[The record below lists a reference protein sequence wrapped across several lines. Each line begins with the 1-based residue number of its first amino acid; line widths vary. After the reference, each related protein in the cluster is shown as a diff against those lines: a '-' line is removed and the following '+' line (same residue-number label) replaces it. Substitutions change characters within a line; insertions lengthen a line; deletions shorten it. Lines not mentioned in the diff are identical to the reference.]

1 MGKGS
6 DFFFGTQDK
15 LVQIPNKQQKLATL
29 TKKQEAAA
37 DLLLEQG
44 VDKLKDS
51 SIKLLEDQNAR
62 TKFNVQSNELL
73 KSLKSFFTQK
83 TQPSKGKQKPIPY
96 IDRIE
101 AAKLLD
107 SFAAKFKELGQPEPA
122 EISQLRAVVDAGKS
136 APLRPL
142 KHSYQSRA
150 KGAVAANSRKSN
162 IDFANANALLDKMVA
177 PQQADP
183 LPGPAKPSVEKMK
196 SALVDLQTQQLEQRL
211 SGQTPARPLTQ
222 AEELQK
228 DIIDLQRSRI
238 SGGGGGGGAVAGGGG
253 GSAGGPPSGG
263 GGAVAGGGGSAGGP
277 PSGGGGGFT
286 ANNPRAQT
294 PLQQLGG
301 NLFNYHDQ
309 QVRAQTP
316 YQAPYQASSALAPS
330 APASRAQ
337 TPYQRAQTPFRSDVN
352 PQDLSQFPIN
362 RAQTPSTFFS
372 NAFPTPA
379 NAVPTPPGSPIAGG
393 GAVAGGGSVTPPVT
407 PPSPGSPVAGGGG
420 AAASFANLPTTPP
433 VTPPNPNSP
442 VAGGGAG
449 GPPGNGP
456 PGNGPPPVSGFQG
469 GANYSP
475 NQRPQY
481 DPNILG
487 YLQSLSQR
495 QSSFDPIADQAKSQ
509 FYRQTIPSIAER
521 FAGMGN
527 NSLSSP
533 AFASQLGESG
543 SNLHQSLASMK
554 AQHIMQERG
563 FNQTEMN
570 QVLQYMQMENQ
581 NQVAN
586 RALSQGDIS
595 KAMEQ
600 YQLGH
605 NIQQADINQGQN
617 QQQISEQSRQ
627 ADIAQAMNQQQ
638 IDEQGNQFKQNLAMQ
653 QLQIGLNPRHQYVP
667 SYSNYMQQGSP
678 GLLGT
683 IMGGAVQ
690 LGSAYLGGF
699 GSNQPAANTG
709 QNYGGAGYNYGGGQM
724 GGGNRDYM
732 SQYGIAPLYGPGG
745 YRN

>member
-162 IDFANANALLDKMVA
+162 IDFTNANALLDKMVA

-238 SGGGGGGGAVAGGGG
+238 SGGGGG
-253 GSAGGPPSGG
+253 
-263 GGAVAGGGGSAGGP
+263 
-277 PSGGGGGFT
+277 FT

-337 TPYQRAQTPFRSDVN
+337 T
-352 PQDLSQFPIN
+352 
-362 RAQTPSTFFS
+362 
-372 NAFPTPA
+372 
-379 NAVPTPPGSPIAGG
+379 
-393 GAVAGGGSVTPPVT
+393 
-407 PPSPGSPVAGGGG
+407 
-420 AAASFANLPTTPP
+420 
-433 VTPPNPNSP
+433 
-442 VAGGGAG
+442 
-449 GPPGNGP
+449 
-456 PGNGPPPVSGFQG
+456 
-469 GANYSP
+469 
-475 NQRPQY
+475 
-481 DPNILG
+481 
-487 YLQSLSQR
+487 
-495 QSSFDPIADQAKSQ
+495 
-509 FYRQTIPSIAER
+509 
-521 FAGMGN
+521 
-527 NSLSSP
+527 
-533 AFASQLGESG
+533 
-543 SNLHQSLASMK
+543 
-554 AQHIMQERG
+554 HIKEHRLL
-563 FNQTEMN
+563 F
-570 QVLQYMQMENQ
+570 VLM
-581 NQVAN
+581 
-586 RALSQGDIS
+586 LIH
-595 KAMEQ
+595 K
-600 YQLGH
+600 
-605 NIQQADINQGQN
+605 I
-617 QQQISEQSRQ
+617 
-627 ADIAQAMNQQQ
+627 
-638 IDEQGNQFKQNLAMQ
+638 
-653 QLQIGLNPRHQYVP
+653 
-667 SYSNYMQQGSP
+667 
-678 GLLGT
+678 
-683 IMGGAVQ
+683 
-690 LGSAYLGGF
+690 
-699 GSNQPAANTG
+699 
-709 QNYGGAGYNYGGGQM
+709 
-724 GGGNRDYM
+724 
-732 SQYGIAPLYGPGG
+732 
-745 YRN
+745 

>member
-6 DFFFGTQDK
+6 DLFFGTQDK
-15 LVQIPNKQQKLATL
+15 IVQVPNKQQKLATL
-29 TKKQEAAA
+29 TKKQEDVA

-62 TKFNVQSNELL
+62 TKFNVQSTELL
-73 KSLKSFFTQK
+73 KSLKTFFTPKIQTK
-83 TQPSKGKQKPIPY
+83 KGKPTAPNP

-122 EISQLRAVVDAGKS
+122 EISQLRALVDAGKS
-136 APLRPL
+136 APLAPL
-142 KHSYQSRA
+142 KHSYQSRP
-150 KGAVAANSRKSN
+150 KGAVAANSRRSA
-162 IDFANANALLDKMVA
+162 IDFTNANALLDKMVA

-238 SGGGGGGGAVAGGGG
+238 SGGGGGGAVAG
-253 GSAGGPPSGG
+253 
-263 GGAVAGGGGSAGGP
+263 GGGGSAGGP

-379 NAVPTPPGSPIAGG
+379 NAIPTPPGSPIAGG

-420 AAASFANLPTTPP
+420 AAASFANLPTTTPTLPP
-433 VTPPNPNSP
+433 NPNPNSP

-456 PGNGPPPVSGFQG
+456 PGNGPPPVSGFQS

-563 FNQTEMN
+563 FNQTEVN

-586 RALSQGDIS
+586 RALSQGDIG

-724 GGGNRDYM
+724 GGGQTGLM
-732 SQYGIAPLYGPGG
+732 SQYGIAPLYGPGR
-745 YRN
+745 Y

>member
-1 MGKGS
+1 MGLKEALFGS
-6 DFFFGTQDK
+6 KDK
-15 LVQIPNKQQKLATL
+15 LIQVPNKQQRLATL

-83 TQPSKGKQKPIPY
+83 TQPSKGKQVPIPH

-122 EISQLRAVVDAGKS
+122 EISQLRAVVDAGRS
-136 APLRPL
+136 APLAKL
-142 KHSYQSRA
+142 KHSYQSRP
-150 KGAVAANSRKSN
+150 KGAVAANTRRSA

-211 SGQTPARPLTQ
+211 SGQGPARPLTQ

-238 SGGGGGGGAVAGGGG
+238 SGGGGGGGGAVAGGGG

-263 GGAVAGGGGSAGGP
+263 GGAVAGGGFA
-277 PSGGGGGFT
+277 

-316 YQAPYQASSALAPS
+316 YQAPYQAPS

-337 TPYQRAQTPFRSDVN
+337 TPYQRVQTPLRSDVN

-362 RAQTPSTFFS
+362 RSQTPFQ
-372 NAFPTPA
+372 AFPAIPTPA
-379 NAVPTPPGSPIAGG
+379 NAVPTPPGSPVAGG

-407 PPSPGSPVAGGGG
+407 PP
-420 AAASFANLPTTPP
+420 T
-433 VTPPNPNSP
+433 PNPNSP
-442 VAGGGAG
+442 VAGGGAATSFANLPNTPPTPPNPSSPVAGGGAG
-449 GPPGNGP
+449 GPPS
-456 PGNGPPPVSGFQG
+456 NGPPPASGFQS

-521 FAGMGN
+521 FAGMGS

-563 FNQTEMN
+563 FNQTEVN

-586 RALSQGDIS
+586 RALSQGDIG

-699 GSNQPAANTG
+699 GSNQPAAN
-709 QNYGGAGYNYGGGQM
+709 YGGAGYNYGGGQM
-724 GGGNRDYM
+724 GGGQRDLM